1 MRVELPSGHWVE
13 LRDALKGRDRTAVHA
28 ALRFIVKDGQQGQ
41 EVGADIGD
49 RMHDALLVNVI
60 TAWSLEAPIPATQ
73 GGVDAIGDLDIDDY
87 NELHAQTAD
96 LMKKV
101 NFKVPN

>member
-1 MRVELPSGHWVE
+1 MRIELPSGGWVE
-13 LRDALKGRDRTAVHA
+13 TRDNLKGRDRTAVHA
-28 ALRFIVKDGQQGQ
+28 ALRITVKEGQQGQ
-41 EVGADIGD
+41 EVGADLSD
-49 RMHDALLVNVI
+49 RMHDALLVNII
-60 TAWSLEAPIPATQ
+60 TGWSLEAPIPAEQ

-87 NELHAQTAD
+87 NELHARTAD